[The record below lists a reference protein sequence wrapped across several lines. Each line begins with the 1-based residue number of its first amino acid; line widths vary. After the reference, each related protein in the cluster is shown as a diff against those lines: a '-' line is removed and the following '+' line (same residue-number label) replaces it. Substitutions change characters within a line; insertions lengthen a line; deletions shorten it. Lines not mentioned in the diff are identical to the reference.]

1 MVVTLLAAQS
11 IFSTN
16 RIVMED
22 QQIINLIIG
31 VVLSVLG
38 WFARQL
44 WDAVQDLK
52 KDVKQ
57 IEVDL
62 PTHYVRKE
70 DLDVRL
76 DRLETVLNRI
86 FEKLDHKADK

>member
-1 MVVTLLAAQS
+1 MT
-11 IFSTN
+11 
-16 RIVMED
+16 D
-22 QQIINLIIG
+22 QAIINLIIG
-31 VVLSVLG
+31 AVLSVLG

-52 KDVKQ
+52 SDMKQ

-70 DLDVRL
+70 DLESRL
-76 DRLETVLNRI
+76 DRIEASLNRI
-86 FEKLDHKADK
+86 FERLDNKADK

>member
-1 MVVTLLAAQS
+1 MT
-11 IFSTN
+11 
-16 RIVMED
+16 D
-22 QQIINLIIG
+22 QAIINLIIG
-31 VVLSVLG
+31 AVLSVLG

-44 WDAVQDLK
+44 WDAVQELK
-52 KDVKQ
+52 QDVKQ

-70 DLDVRL
+70 DLESRL
-76 DRLETVLNRI
+76 DRIEASLNRI

>member
-1 MVVTLLAAQS
+1 MEAQ
-11 IFSTN
+11 
-16 RIVMED
+16 
-22 QQIINLIIG
+22 NLINIIG
-31 VVLSVLG
+31 GTVLSVLG

-52 KDVKQ
+52 RDVKA

-62 PTHYVRKE
+62 PTFYVRKE
-70 DLDVRL
+70 DLESRL
-76 DRLETVLNRI
+76 DRLEAVLNRI

>member
-1 MVVTLLAAQS
+1 
-11 IFSTN
+11 
-16 RIVMED
+16 MED
-22 QQIINLIIG
+22 QAIINIIIG

-44 WDAVQDLK
+44 WDAVQTLK
-52 KDVKQ
+52 EDVKQ

-76 DRLETVLNRI
+76 DRLEAVLNRI

>member
-1 MVVTLLAAQS
+1 MT
-11 IFSTN
+11 
-16 RIVMED
+16 D
-22 QQIINLIIG
+22 QAIINLIIG
-31 VVLSVLG
+31 AVLSVLG

-52 KDVKQ
+52 RDMKQ

-70 DLDVRL
+70 DLESRL
-76 DRLETVLNRI
+76 DRIEASLNRI

>member
-1 MVVTLLAAQS
+1 MDAQ
-11 IFSTN
+11 
-16 RIVMED
+16 
-22 QQIINLIIG
+22 NLINIIG
-31 VVLSVLG
+31 GTVLSVLG

-52 KDVKQ
+52 RDVKA

-62 PTHYVRKE
+62 PTFYVRKE
-70 DLDVRL
+70 DLESRL
-76 DRLETVLNRI
+76 DRLEAALNRI

>member
-1 MVVTLLAAQS
+1 MT
-11 IFSTN
+11 
-16 RIVMED
+16 D
-22 QQIINLIIG
+22 QAIINLIIG
-31 VVLSVLG
+31 AVLSVLG

-52 KDVKQ
+52 SDMKQ

-70 DLDVRL
+70 DLESRL
-76 DRLETVLNRI
+76 DRIELSLNRI

>member
-1 MVVTLLAAQS
+1 MT
-11 IFSTN
+11 
-16 RIVMED
+16 D
-22 QQIINLIIG
+22 QAIINIIIG
-31 VVLSVLG
+31 AILSVLG

-52 KDVKQ
+52 RDMKQ

-70 DLDVRL
+70 DLESRL
-76 DRLETVLNRI
+76 DRIEASLNRI

>member
-1 MVVTLLAAQS
+1 MT
-11 IFSTN
+11 
-16 RIVMED
+16 D
-22 QQIINLIIG
+22 QAIINLIIG
-31 VVLSVLG
+31 AILSVLG

-44 WDAVQDLK
+44 WDAVQELK
-52 KDVKQ
+52 QDVKQ

-70 DLDVRL
+70 DLESRL
-76 DRLETVLNRI
+76 DRIEASLNRI

>member
-1 MVVTLLAAQS
+1 MQDQS
-11 IFSTN
+11 
-16 RIVMED
+16 
-22 QQIINLIIG
+22 IINLIIG
-31 VVLSVLG
+31 AVLSVLG

-52 KDVKQ
+52 SDMKQ

-70 DLDVRL
+70 DLEARL
-76 DRLETVLNRI
+76 DRIEASLNRI

>member
-1 MVVTLLAAQS
+1 MT
-11 IFSTN
+11 
-16 RIVMED
+16 D
-22 QQIINLIIG
+22 QAIINLIIG
-31 VVLSVLG
+31 AVLSVLG

-70 DLDVRL
+70 DLESRL
-76 DRLETVLNRI
+76 DRIELSLNRI

>member
-1 MVVTLLAAQS
+1 MT
-11 IFSTN
+11 
-16 RIVMED
+16 D
-22 QQIINLIIG
+22 QGIINIIIG

-76 DRLETVLNRI
+76 DRLEAALNRI
-86 FEKLDHKADK
+86 FERLDHKADK